1 MNTSIKF
8 IGNVDRILNEE
19 YYMDKEEKLSF
30 VTTIFFIKEQEKSMK
45 LYKLCIEPRSIFV
58 LVDKYLLR
66 I

>member
-1 MNTSIKF
+1 
-8 IGNVDRILNEE
+8 
-19 YYMDKEEKLSF
+19 MDKEEKLSF